1 MKTIKLLWLYVL
13 FSFVIFMLG
22 ALAETKDR
30 MEMDGTDWINSSDSN
45 KKGYVTGFISG
56 LNVARE
62 KIYTSRIDLKDE
74 FNKERFDSHWKDI
87 ILNQFAVGQINK
99 GMNAFYKNLNN
110 SKIKMVD
117 AIYVVKMQIEGKN
130 PELIDA
136 QIRYLRIQP
145 IDTRIIAEC
154 YKKLEAF
161 HKEKGRD
168 PTYKEIKN
176 GDFSFEDLLKC
187 KLFIDENNNLHL
199 LFRYGRY

>member
-1 MKTIKLLWLYVL
+1 
-13 FSFVIFMLG
+13 MLG

-30 MEMDGTDWINSSDSN
+30 MEMDGNDWINSSDSN

-62 KIYTSRIDLKDE
+62 KIYTSRVGLKNE
-74 FNKERFDSHWKDI
+74 FDKETFDSDWKDI
-87 ILNQFAVGQINK
+87 ILNQFAVGQICN

-117 AIYVVKMQIEGKN
+117 AIYVVKMQIQREN

-145 IDTRIIAEC
+145 IDPGIFEEC

-176 GDFSFEDLLKC
+176 GDFSFEDLLK
-187 KLFIDENNNLHL
+187 LRQFIDENNNLHL
-199 LFRYGRY
+199 LFCYGKYY